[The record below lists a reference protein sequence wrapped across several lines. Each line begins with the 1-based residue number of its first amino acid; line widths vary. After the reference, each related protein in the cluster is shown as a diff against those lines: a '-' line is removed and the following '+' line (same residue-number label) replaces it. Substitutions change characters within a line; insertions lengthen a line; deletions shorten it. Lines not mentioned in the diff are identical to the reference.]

1 MSSSSTRLLYA
12 ELEQAKG
19 SSKKLVSFGLWPL
32 SPCTLLLFF
41 TSLPASPLYFL
52 SLPFSFSSLS
62 RPPNPPLSYPTGA
75 YEIDIIFNLA
85 SLIMASLVVSGV
97 LHTKLV
103 WISAVLLQ
111 VRYLRVSLNIRN
123 ACRTFHGV
131 AASVTSLLVVVA
143 IAIHVYATIG
153 TGLFS
158 NLDCC
163 EAADEDNSGSRRQL
177 MWRMLAGMF
186 RGKVNW

>member
-1 MSSSSTRLLYA
+1 
-12 ELEQAKG
+12 
-19 SSKKLVSFGLWPL
+19 
-32 SPCTLLLFF
+32 
-41 TSLPASPLYFL
+41 
-52 SLPFSFSSLS
+52 
-62 RPPNPPLSYPTGA
+62 
-75 YEIDIIFNLA
+75 
-85 SLIMASLVVSGV
+85 MASLVVSGV

-123 ACRTFHGV
+123 VCRTFHGV

-163 EAADEDNSGSRRQL
+163 EAADDDNSGNRRQL

-186 RGKVNW
+186 RGNLNW